1 MSADQKDKRLLEFLE
16 NGKDWERK
24 QTNIPGVFLIR
35 LPQFR
40 SRPACI
46 GVELD
51 ALNRGGGGN
60 RRRGIILRTSEEL
73 QQLLDI
79 VTNKKLSELTSS
91 IEKVNPVQQAN
102 MGVHLDNEILKYKVV
117 NLLLKNLLMVSTS
130 FCIIGLFL
138 YLVGMSNKISPVTGF
153 NYILQIMSY

>member
-1 MSADQKDKRLLEFLE
+1 MSADQKDERLVKFLE

-51 ALNRGGGGN
+51 ALNRGGGN
-60 RRRGIILRTSEEL
+60 RRRGIIIRTSNEL

-79 VTNKKLSELTSS
+79 VTNKKLNELTSS
-91 IEKVNPVQQAN
+91 IEKVNPVQQTNVAAN
-102 MGVHLDNEILKYKVV
+102 IDNEIFEV
-117 NLLLKNLLMVSTS
+117 
-130 FCIIGLFL
+130 
-138 YLVGMSNKISPVTGF
+138 
-153 NYILQIMSY
+153 

>member
-1 MSADQKDKRLLEFLE
+1 MSADQKDERLVKFLE

-51 ALNRGGGGN
+51 ALNRGGGN
-60 RRRGIILRTSEEL
+60 RRRGIIIRTSNEL

-79 VTNKKLSELTSS
+79 VTNKKLNELTSS
-91 IEKVNPVQQAN
+91 IEKVNPVQQTNVAPN
-102 MGVHLDNEILKYKVV
+102 IDNEIFEV
-117 NLLLKNLLMVSTS
+117 
-130 FCIIGLFL
+130 
-138 YLVGMSNKISPVTGF
+138 
-153 NYILQIMSY
+153 

>member
-1 MSADQKDKRLLEFLE
+1 MSADQKDKRLIEFLE

-79 VTNKKLSELTSS
+79 VSNKKLRELTSS
-91 IEKVNPVQQAN
+91 IEKVNPVQQASMVAN
-102 MGVHLDNEILKYKVV
+102 LDNEI
-117 NLLLKNLLMVSTS
+117 
-130 FCIIGLFL
+130 FEI
-138 YLVGMSNKISPVTGF
+138 
-153 NYILQIMSY
+153 

>member
-1 MSADQKDKRLLEFLE
+1 MSVKQKDNRLTEFLE

-51 ALNRGGGGN
+51 ILNRGGVSN
-60 RRRGIILRTSEEL
+60 RRRGIILRTSSEL
-73 QQLLDI
+73 QQLKEI
-79 VTNKKLSELTSS
+79 INNGKLSELASS
-91 IEKVNPVQQAN
+91 IEKVNPVQQSSVGAN
-102 MGVHLDNEILKYKVV
+102 LGNEI
-117 NLLLKNLLMVSTS
+117 
-130 FCIIGLFL
+130 FEI
-138 YLVGMSNKISPVTGF
+138 
-153 NYILQIMSY
+153 

>member
-1 MSADQKDKRLLEFLE
+1 MSTDQKDKRLIEFLE

-91 IEKVNPVQQAN
+91 IEKVNPVQQAS
-102 MGVHLDNEILKYKVV
+102 MGANLDNEI
-117 NLLLKNLLMVSTS
+117 
-130 FCIIGLFL
+130 FEI
-138 YLVGMSNKISPVTGF
+138 
-153 NYILQIMSY
+153 

>member
-1 MSADQKDKRLLEFLE
+1 MMSADQKDERLVKFLE

-51 ALNRGGGGN
+51 ALNRGGGN
-60 RRRGIILRTSEEL
+60 RRRGIIIRTSNEL

-79 VTNKKLSELTSS
+79 VTNKKLNELTSS
-91 IEKVNPVQQAN
+91 IEKVNPVQQTNVAAN
-102 MGVHLDNEILKYKVV
+102 IDNEIFEV
-117 NLLLKNLLMVSTS
+117 
-130 FCIIGLFL
+130 
-138 YLVGMSNKISPVTGF
+138 
-153 NYILQIMSY
+153 

>member
-1 MSADQKDKRLLEFLE
+1 MSTDQKDKRLIEFLE

-91 IEKVNPVQQAN
+91 IEKVNPVQQAS
-102 MGVHLDNEILKYKVV
+102 MGANLDNEI
-117 NLLLKNLLMVSTS
+117 
-130 FCIIGLFL
+130 F
-138 YLVGMSNKISPVTGF
+138 KI
-153 NYILQIMSY
+153 